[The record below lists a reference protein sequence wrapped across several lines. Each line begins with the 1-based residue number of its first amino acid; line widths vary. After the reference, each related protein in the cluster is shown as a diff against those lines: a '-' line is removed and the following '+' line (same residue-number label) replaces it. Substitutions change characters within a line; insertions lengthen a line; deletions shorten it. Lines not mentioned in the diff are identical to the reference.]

1 MSSSE
6 SKHLLLDDA
15 ADVVTYAGEL
25 SIEQM
30 SSASFRKHERIRRK
44 QEFRRVY
51 EQGKKIVSSS
61 FILYLLQ
68 DQQHVRRL
76 GITASKKLG
85 NAVTRNRCKRLV
97 RELFRRNKEK
107 FPPGSDVVVVV
118 TRNMVGKR
126 YAELE
131 AELYSIQHLDE
142 ENILS

>member
-1 MSSSE
+1 
-6 SKHLLLDDA
+6 
-15 ADVVTYAGEL
+15 
-25 SIEQM
+25 M
-30 SSASFRKHERIRRK
+30 SSASFRKHERIRQK
-44 QEFRRVY
+44 QEFRCVY
-51 EQGKKIVSSS
+51 EQGKKVVSSS
-61 FILYLLQ
+61 FVLYLLQ
-68 DQQHVRRL
+68 DQHQHVRRL

-131 AELYSIQHLDE
+131 EELYSIRQLDE
-142 ENILS
+142 ENNPS